1 MVDRAKAVFFF
12 ATWAVLPTMVTD
24 FGQVVFFGKVGS
36 VNSPQLPHQ
45 RCRAMPS
52 FCKPVTAQIA
62 SIVVAPIR

>member
-1 MVDRAKAVFFF
+1 MVDRAKAVFF
-12 ATWAVLPTMVTD
+12 ATQAVLPTMVTD
-24 FGQVVFFGKVGS
+24 FGQVVFFGKVG
-36 VNSPQLPHQ
+36 SPQLPHQ